1 MHPCDSLLRKTG
13 IDYRKN
19 SDYKGG
25 AFMSQD
31 VTTNVESELMVTI
44 IDSRRALHG
53 IMPVWRADMVL
64 ASLVAEPESLEELE
78 DAITRYDASIISQG
92 FLNHLET
99 GVNET
104 PWDAGVVIID
114 LTARLIAGETEPAIY
129 IPERH
134 GFALYCADPPLDWF
148 KSSQEELIQIPYLVS
163 QDWLYA
169 STLADWRGVAERR
182 SVEREATPPLDARPV
197 LLGKVAEFIARQ
209 CAIAQA
215 AGKEDPIAEIH
226 EAWLMT
232 PREDLRGQTP
242 REVLLAKLEFID
254 HDLFSRELQ
263 WSLTCVRPPILN
275 QSSAAYR
282 FAGFGTHSNFVYF
295 EMIRHLLDECW
306 LRARTGQSLPIDDE
320 ITHMEERQV
329 EYLTEGRDMTY
340 TPGWF
345 LEQERLRIP
354 ILAPENFDD
363 LADPEFTLPRAAEDP
378 TLGMEFMRL
387 CVDHMNAE
395 GNFAFSLYATH
406 EEWESER
413 HVWGA
418 PQCRHE
424 LVLTGGEKVYSDQGV
439 KVEDETDDDEWIS

>member
-1 MHPCDSLLRKTG
+1 
-13 IDYRKN
+13 
-19 SDYKGG
+19 
-25 AFMSQD
+25 MSQD
-31 VTTNVESELMVTI
+31 VTTGVESELMVTI
-44 IDSRRALHG
+44 IDAECALHG
-53 IMPVWRADMVL
+53 VMPVWRADMVL
-64 ASLVAEPESLEELE
+64 ASLVAEPGTLEELE
-78 DAITRYDASIISQG
+78 DAIARYDASIISQG
-92 FLNHLET
+92 FLKNLER

-129 IPERH
+129 NPEHH
-134 GFALYCADPPLDWF
+134 GFALYRADPPLDGF
-148 KSSQEELIQIPYLVS
+148 NTSYEESVQIPYLIS
-163 QDWLYA
+163 EDWLFT
-169 STLADWRGVAERR
+169 STLDDWRSIVERR
-182 SVEREATPPLDARPV
+182 SSERTAIPPLDARSV
-197 LLGKVAEFIARQ
+197 LLGKIAEFIARQ
-209 CAIAQA
+209 CAIARA
-215 AGKEDPIAEIH
+215 AGKEDPISEIH
-226 EAWLMT
+226 ESWLMT
-232 PREDLRGQTP
+232 PRDDLRGRTP

-275 QSSAAYR
+275 QASAAYR

-306 LRARTGQSLPIDDE
+306 ARACADQSLLIDDE
-320 ITHMEERQV
+320 IAYMEERLV
-329 EYLTEGRDMTY
+329 EYLTEGSDMTY

-363 LADPEFTLPRAAEDP
+363 LADPEFTLPRTSEDP

-395 GNFAFSLYATH
+395 GNFAFSLYATR

-413 HVWGA
+413 HVLEA

-424 LVLTGGEKVYSDQGV
+424 FALTGGEGGYSDQRV
-439 KVEDETDDDEWIS
+439 KAGDETDDDEWPS

>member
-1 MHPCDSLLRKTG
+1 
-13 IDYRKN
+13 
-19 SDYKGG
+19 
-25 AFMSQD
+25 MSQD

-44 IDSRRALHG
+44 IDSKRALHSV
-53 IMPVWRADMVL
+53 MPAWRADMVL
-64 ASLVAEPESLEELE
+64 ASLVAEPETLEELE
-78 DAITRYDASIISQG
+78 DAIARYDASIISQG
-92 FLNHLET
+92 FLKHLET

-104 PWDAGVVIID
+104 PWDAGAVIID

-129 IPERH
+129 KPGRH

-148 KSSQEELIQIPYLVS
+148 KSSQEELVQIPYLIS
-163 QDWLYA
+163 EDWLFA
-169 STLADWRGVAERR
+169 SALDDWRGVAERR
-182 SVEREATPPLDARPV
+182 SSERAANPPLDARPV
-197 LLGKVAEFIARQ
+197 LLGKIAEFIARQ
-209 CAIAQA
+209 CAIARA

-232 PREDLRGQTP
+232 PHQDLRGRTP

-275 QSSAAYR
+275 QSSAAYC

-306 LRARTGQSLPIDDE
+306 ARACADRSLPIDDE
-320 ITHMEERQV
+320 IAHLEERQV
-329 EYLTEGRDMTY
+329 EYLTEGKDMTY

-395 GNFAFSLYATH
+395 GSFAFSLYATR

-413 HVWGA
+413 HVWEA

-424 LVLTGGEKVYSDQGV
+424 LILTGGEKVYSDQRA
-439 KVEDETDDDEWIS
+439 KAEDETDDDEWPS

>member
-1 MHPCDSLLRKTG
+1 
-13 IDYRKN
+13 
-19 SDYKGG
+19 
-25 AFMSQD
+25 MSQD
-31 VTTNVESELMVTI
+31 VTTRVESDVMVTI
-44 IDSRRALHG
+44 IDAKRALHG
-53 IMPVWRADMVL
+53 VMPVWRTDIVL
-64 ASLVAEPESLEELE
+64 ASLVAEPETLEELE
-78 DAITRYDASIISQG
+78 DAIARYDASIISQG
-92 FLNHLET
+92 FLKHLET

-134 GFALYCADPPLDWF
+134 GFAIYCADPPLDWSR
-148 KSSQEELIQIPYLVS
+148 SSQEELVQIPYLIS
-163 QDWLYA
+163 EDWLVA
-169 STLADWRGVAERR
+169 STLDGWREMAERR
-182 SVEREATPPLDARPV
+182 SRERAADPPLDARPV
-197 LLGKVAEFIARQ
+197 LLGKIAEFIARQ
-209 CAIAQA
+209 CAIARA

-232 PREDLRGQTP
+232 PREDLRGRTP
-242 REVLLAKLEFID
+242 REVLLARLEFID

-295 EMIRHLLDECW
+295 ELIRHLLDECW
-306 LRARTGQSLPIDDE
+306 SRTRTGQSLPIDDE
-320 ITHMEERQV
+320 IAHMEERQV

-363 LADPEFTLPRAAEDP
+363 LADPEYTLPRAAEDP

-387 CVDHMNAE
+387 CVDHINAE
-395 GNFAFSLYATH
+395 GNFAFSLYGTR

-424 LVLTGGEKVYSDQGV
+424 LVLTAGEKIYSDQGG
-439 KVEDETDDDEWIS
+439 KTDEETDDDEWLS